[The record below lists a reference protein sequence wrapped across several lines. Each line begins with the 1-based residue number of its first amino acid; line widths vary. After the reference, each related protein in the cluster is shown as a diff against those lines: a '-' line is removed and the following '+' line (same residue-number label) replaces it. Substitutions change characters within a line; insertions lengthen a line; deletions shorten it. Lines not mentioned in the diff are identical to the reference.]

1 MLVSSSDIFSVGKQT
16 LMNRKQNVYGD
27 GDADC
32 QWLDNGSCR
41 CLLTSVPVWW
51 HFPGPPL
58 KGCVTLCLL
67 YQSNIPCCEP
77 QGPGPYRTLPTPPL
91 PLSPVCLY
99 VSLHPC
105 QPYVCGVVRP
115 ARTSPVRPQPSS
127 SNIIL
132 DSLPLPSPSVP
143 SLRLNE
149 ETKLPWI
156 MKGDLCVLWCE
167 HWSGSHYAPI
177 RTDHGF
183 REESLHLLCPP
194 LLFLSLMQ
202 TMPESLLC

>member
-77 QGPGPYRTLPTPPL
+77 QGPGPYRTLPTPPSASQ
-91 PLSPVCLY
+91 PCLLICE
-99 VSLHPC
+99 S
-105 QPYVCGVVRP
+105 
-115 ARTSPVRPQPSS
+115 T
-127 SNIIL
+127 
-132 DSLPLPSPSVP
+132 SLPALCLWCGQTSQDLPSPSSAQQQQHYPGQP
-143 SLRLNE
+143 SSP
-149 ETKLPWI
+149 LPF
-156 MKGDLCVLWCE
+156 
-167 HWSGSHYAPI
+167 S
-177 RTDHGF
+177 
-183 REESLHLLCPP
+183 SLSPP
-194 LLFLSLMQ
+194 
-202 TMPESLLC
+202 